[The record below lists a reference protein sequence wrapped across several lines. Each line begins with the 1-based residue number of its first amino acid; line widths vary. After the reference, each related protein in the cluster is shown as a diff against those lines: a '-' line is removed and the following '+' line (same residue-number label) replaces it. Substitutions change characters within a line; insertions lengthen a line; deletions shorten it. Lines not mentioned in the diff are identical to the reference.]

1 MLSISLEK
9 HLRIG
14 ATGPMLC
21 SHKKCI
27 LSGHGLVHS
36 PFKPPQQSHQID
48 CKELLITYN
57 CARAN
62 HCTLMTPSRM
72 KMVIPHFEGS
82 SFISNILANFFH
94 QFHLILFVQSN

>member
-27 LSGHGLVHS
+27 LSGHGLVR
-36 PFKPPQQSHQID
+36 SHLSNPLSNPI
-48 CKELLITYN
+48 KLI
-57 CARAN
+57 AR
-62 HCTLMTPSRM
+62 SY
-72 KMVIPHFEGS
+72 
-82 SFISNILANFFH
+82 
-94 QFHLILFVQSN
+94 